1 MTKTNTKNK
10 TKKPKQPQFN
20 LDGYFD
26 LDGYYIENGISY
38 KIYKDKHGKSKMKKA
53 KN

>member
-10 TKKPKQPQFN
+10 TKKPKQPQ
-20 LDGYFD
+20 FD

>member
-10 TKKPKQPQFN
+10 TKKPKQHQ
-20 LDGYFD
+20 FD